1 MNTYVYEGP
10 LYRYGRLSDNRLKLE
25 TQAVSLDKAY
35 ANFLYR
41 LGPGSDIL
49 KQNIRKVEVEID
61 LPEETCYDTC
71 EYCGTRL
78 TDGGDCPVCDFGET
92 DLLDDY
98 MKLRNIKD

>member
-10 LYRYGRLSDNRLKLE
+10 LFRYGRLVDDKLHKE
-25 TQAVSLDKAY
+25 TQAVSEGKAY
-35 ANFLYR
+35 ANLLFR
-41 LGPGSDIL
+41 LGPGADIL
-49 KQNIRKVEVEID
+49 KQHIRKVESEID
-61 LPEETCYDTC
+61 FPEETCYNTC

-98 MKLRNIKD
+98 MRLRNIKD